1 MRIPKVLIQLMI
13 GLAVLLWLLQLADST
28 KVLANMSTVDPFY
41 LTAAAVAFIT
51 ASTMIALALFVFL
64 KKIGVKTRI
73 SDAILASFSGQ
84 LLSDITPA
92 RSGYFLTSFILNK
105 MDGTPNKSGMA
116 SVVITG
122 AMNFFVKAALSL
134 IALAYFV
141 RVLPLSPV
149 IVNALLAGISLLAA
163 GGIGLLTLLWGKRL
177 PKIFEK
183 LKKLPIF
190 GKAVGWIVDA
200 LNNLQEEAGKT
211 HGSLMLIALLILF
224 SIVAN
229 SAALYFIS
237 EALGSGS
244 PTFLDFILIVPLV
257 SAFNFIPVT
266 IAGLGIQETSYVIL
280 LVLLGT
286 PLEKA
291 VAFTLINRL
300 LFTAT
305 RYHRAYPP
313 I

>member
-1 MRIPKVLIQLMI
+1 MMRIPKVLIQLMI

-116 SVVITG
+116 SVVITD

-149 IVNALLAGISLLAA
+149 IVNALLAGISL
-163 GGIGLLTLLWGKRL
+163 
-177 PKIFEK
+177 
-183 LKKLPIF
+183 
-190 GKAVGWIVDA
+190 
-200 LNNLQEEAGKT
+200 
-211 HGSLMLIALLILF
+211 
-224 SIVAN
+224 
-229 SAALYFIS
+229 
-237 EALGSGS
+237 
-244 PTFLDFILIVPLV
+244 
-257 SAFNFIPVT
+257 
-266 IAGLGIQETSYVIL
+266 
-280 LVLLGT
+280 
-286 PLEKA
+286 
-291 VAFTLINRL
+291 
-300 LFTAT
+300 
-305 RYHRAYPP
+305 
-313 I
+313 